1 MSDARI
7 DGPRQLARRHPVA
20 TYVVLTYL
28 FSWSCWLPLVATGSI
43 VHQGD
48 GWPTDL
54 PGLMGPAVAA
64 LVTLSLTG
72 GRAALTDWLR
82 RLVRFAVP
90 AWCYLFV
97 VATFGLGL
105 DVALVRS
112 GPLDRQDLAAYTG
125 APDLGLLLTFLLAL
139 VVNGFGEEA
148 GWRGYLVDR
157 LLPTHG
163 LLRTAGLVAVV
174 WAGWHLPLFLVLDS
188 FRGLG
193 FAVVGWAVGLYAGSI
208 VLTWLYAASG
218 RSILVVALWHT
229 TYNFTSATRAMNGL
243 PAAVTSTA
251 VMVVAVLIVIVAM
264 RRGRTFPAA
273 PGSAPTP
280 EGLRSTRGGRGLR
293 GPG

>member
-1 MSDARI
+1 MSLVSI
-7 DGPRQLARRHPVA
+7 DGPRRLARQHPVA
-20 TYVVLTYL
+20 TYVTLAYA

-54 PGLMGPAVAA
+54 PGLVGPSVAA

-72 GRAALTDWLR
+72 GRAALADWLGR
-82 RLVRFAVP
+82 MVRFAAP
-90 AWCYLFV
+90 AWCYLFI
-97 VATFGLGL
+97 AGTFLLGL
-105 DVALVRS
+105 DAALVRS
-112 GPLDRQDLAAYTG
+112 GPLDRLGLAAYTG
-125 APDLGLLLTFLLAL
+125 APDLGLVLTFLLAL

-174 WAGWHLPLFLVLDS
+174 WAGWHLPLFLVIDS

-193 FAVVGWAVGLYAGSI
+193 FSVVGWAVGLYAGSV
-208 VLTWLYAASG
+208 VLTWLYAVSG

-229 TYNFTSATRAMNGL
+229 TYNFTSATSAMNGL

-251 VMVVAVLIVIVAM
+251 VMVVAVLVIIRYHRRDSRHDQPDPDIS
-264 RRGRTFPAA
+264 RRGWHRDRQPV
-273 PGSAPTP
+273 PG
-280 EGLRSTRGGRGLR
+280 GGR
-293 GPG
+293 